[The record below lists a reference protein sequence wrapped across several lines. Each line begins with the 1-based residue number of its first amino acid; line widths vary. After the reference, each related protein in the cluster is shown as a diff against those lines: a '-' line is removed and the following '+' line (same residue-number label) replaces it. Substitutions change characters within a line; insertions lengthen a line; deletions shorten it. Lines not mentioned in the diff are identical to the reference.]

1 MFDVA
6 QKVIWF
12 RQERVDV
19 AWKSISYQQKKIDAA
34 QKCIPC
40 RQKRDMLHQ
49 KIILRAKK
57 FFFSG
62 TARYRI
68 QFIVLVLS

>member
-12 RQERVDV
+12 RQKRADV

-40 RQKRDMLHQ
+40 RQKRDMLHI

-57 FFFSG
+57 FFFFWNS
-62 TARYRI
+62 A
-68 QFIVLVLS
+68 L